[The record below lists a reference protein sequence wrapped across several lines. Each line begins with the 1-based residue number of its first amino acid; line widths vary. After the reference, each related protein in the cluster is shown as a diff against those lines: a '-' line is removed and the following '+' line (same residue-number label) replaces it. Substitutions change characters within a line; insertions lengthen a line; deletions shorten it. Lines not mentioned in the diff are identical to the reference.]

1 LPVRECMRERTALVK
16 LEPGP
21 RAEPAAAR
29 WRRTRTLRLPAA
41 VEPRPVLAP
50 RSAVARAPRAAGPLV
65 RAAAG
70 AMLAAL
76 AGLATCRWLGSDDSF
91 AERLG
96 QGCEQLEPCRQLEA
110 EAARREQSCW
120 LGCGRELSDHRMA
133 RLLRYRAEE
142 RSAVREHYRQ
152 RDDAERSE
160 QQNEREQ
167 KLADWQR
174 EQAAHSAEAERE
186 QRERLELERLR
197 QDRIDQRVQAE
208 RQRRISYL
216 ALLAPAA
223 RAERLEQCHAEPER
237 AAAGPA
243 GCEALVLDLVEAAT
257 DGAEKRK
264 LAELNEKL
272 LHGGVPAPRA
282 AAAKPPASTPNS

>member
-1 LPVRECMRERTALVK
+1 MRERTALVK
-16 LEPGP
+16 VEPGSGT
-21 RAEPAAAR
+21 RAKPAPAR
-29 WRRTRTLRLPAA
+29 WRRTRAQRVPAQA
-41 VEPRPVLAP
+41 RSVALAP
-50 RSAVARAPRAAGPLV
+50 APRAVAQRRLG
-65 RAAAG
+65 AAA
-70 AMLAAL
+70 ALLL
-76 AGLATCRWLGSDDSF
+76 AGLAGLAAWRWLGSDESF
-91 AERLG
+91 AERLS

-160 QQNEREQ
+160 QQLEREQ

-174 EQAAHSAEAERE
+174 AQAAHNAEAERE

-197 QDRIDQRVQAE
+197 QDRIDQRIQAE

-223 RAERLEQCHAEPER
+223 RAERLEQCYAEQALPAR
-237 AAAGPA
+237 AGQTGP
-243 GCEALVLDLVEAAT
+243 GCEALALDLLEAAAR
-257 DGAEKRK
+257 GAEKRR

-272 LHGGVPAPRA
+272 LHGAVPAPRA
-282 AAAKPPASTPNS
+282 ATPKPPATTPNS